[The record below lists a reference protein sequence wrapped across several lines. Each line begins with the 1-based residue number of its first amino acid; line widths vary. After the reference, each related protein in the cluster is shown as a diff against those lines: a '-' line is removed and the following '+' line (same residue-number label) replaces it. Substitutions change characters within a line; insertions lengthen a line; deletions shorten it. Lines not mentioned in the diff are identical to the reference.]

1 MKDKQLIGIMGG
13 TFDPP
18 HLGHLLSAESAA
30 SQLGLSKVL
39 FLPNGKT
46 VYKQRENTASPKQ
59 RFEMT
64 RLAISDNDLFEIS
77 DIETRSSQITYTFDT
92 LEKLHTIYKNAHFF
106 FIVGADSLDYMDKW
120 KNPKRIFDLCTVV
133 AVGRAGF
140 SQERLNKKA
149 QALKEKFDADIVFV
163 TMPNIEISSSDLK
176 NRIKNGNSVR
186 YMLSDLTLRY
196 IKDNGLYIENSG
208 ENSDDGRK

>member
-1 MKDKQLIGIMGG
+1 MGG

-46 VYKQRENTASPKQ
+46 VYKQRENTASPEQ

-92 LEKLHTIYKNAHFF
+92 LEKLHTIYKNAYFF

-120 KNPKRIFDLCTVV
+120 KNPKRIFDLCTVA

-149 QALKEKFDADIVFV
+149 QALKEEFDADIVFV